1 VRESVTAAG
10 RLLLIAG
17 LVCAAAAPAMA
28 HPHVWVTVSADVTF
42 NDKGEIDGINQSWTF
57 DDAYTK
63 YVLDGLDTNGDG
75 VYGQDELDPITKNN
89 LAVLRDY
96 DFFTAVR
103 INDTKL
109 KIGDATDYGQIY
121 SNGKLEMHFHVPLLT
136 PVDPRQGGFVL
147 KIYDPDFF
155 VDLEYD
161 KDTPVSAI
169 GAIPTGC
176 AVVLKPAPTSAE
188 LDQTRVMLSMKG
200 VDWKPENGE
209 DFGAMFAQPVV
220 VTCS

>member
-1 VRESVTAAG
+1 VEKSVLG
-10 RLLLIAG
+10 FRRLLAIAG
-17 LVCAAAAPAMA
+17 LVCSAAAPAAA

-57 DDAYTK
+57 DDGYTK

-75 VYGQDELDPITKNN
+75 VYSQDELDPVTKNN

-96 DFFTAVR
+96 DFFTATR
-103 INDTKL
+103 LGDTRL

-136 PVDPRQGGFVL
+136 PVDPRGGGFVL
-147 KIYDPDFF
+147 KIYDPEFY

-161 KDTPVSAI
+161 KDAPVSAI
-169 GAIPTGC
+169 GAIPPGC
-176 AVVLKPAPTSAE
+176 EVVLKPAPTSAE
-188 LDQTRVMLSMKG
+188 LDQTRAMLSTKG
-200 VDWKPENGE
+200 TDWKPENGE
-209 DFGAMFAQPVV
+209 DFGAMFAQPVIV
-220 VTCS
+220 ACS